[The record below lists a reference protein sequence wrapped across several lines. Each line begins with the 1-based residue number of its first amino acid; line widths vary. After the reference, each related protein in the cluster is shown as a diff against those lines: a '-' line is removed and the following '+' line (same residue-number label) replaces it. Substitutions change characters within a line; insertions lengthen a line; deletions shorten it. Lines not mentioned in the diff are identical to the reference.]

1 MQNRIFYTFA
11 DKREDLIIINTESE
25 ALKPAI
31 GNPML
36 YKGITWFALYILLV
50 AGFAAWFFLYFP
62 TASPG
67 DILPEASFRIKKA
80 LIGGLVVAIPAWL
93 VLCQLSGVWLRI
105 QEREQLV
112 QAAKGHFLA
121 DGERGVFYGQIHRDG
136 PPLTAPLSKRDC
148 LLYRYEVTHTESR
161 PSRLKSTDVS
171 NNSTIYDAEGFAL
184 TPSTI
189 HTASGSLKLLTLVTP
204 KFKADRIPSDQ
215 AVGNYKEYLSKALLQ
230 GTGSLDMYP
239 SIKNSIISDTDGD
252 IRYDLGTGQLDP
264 TDQLNIQ
271 EHIVQDGET
280 VAVFGKY
287 SAAVSGIVFDP
298 VAYEVRLYKGSLE
311 SMKKELMRGVRWY
324 AFGAMILCLVTAIGA
339 WVFFKYGPSHIWS

>member
-1 MQNRIFYTFA
+1 MVCPLYSVGDRIHRLVLSVFSNRIT
-11 DKREDLIIINTESE
+11 RRRSS
-25 ALKPAI
+25 
-31 GNPML
+31 G
-36 YKGITWFALYILLV
+36 
-50 AGFAAWFFLYFP
+50 
-62 TASPG
+62 S
-67 DILPEASFRIKKA
+67 ILPDQEGAYRRVS
-80 LIGGLVVAIPAWL
+80 GSHSGLVSPLPAQRCL
-93 VLCQLSGVWLRI
+93 VTHTGAGTVV
-105 QEREQLV
+105 V
-112 QAAKGHFLA
+112 QASKGHSLA

-136 PPLTAPLSKRDC
+136 SPLTAPLSKRDC

-204 KFKADRIPSDQ
+204 KFKADHIPSDQ
-215 AVGNYKEYLSKALLQ
+215 AVENYREYLSKASLQ
-230 GTGSLDMYP
+230 GAGSLDMYP
-239 SIKNSIISDTDGD
+239 SLKNSIISDTGGA
-252 IRYDLGTGQLDP
+252 IRYDLGTGQLNP
-264 TDQLNIQ
+264 TDQLYIQ

-298 VAYEVRLYKGSLE
+298 VAYEVLLYKGSLE
-311 SMKKELMRGVRWY
+311 SMKKDLSRGAKWY
-324 AFGAMILCLVTAIGA
+324 AFGAIVLCMVTAVGA